1 MSDLQQYNRRQN
13 FLKDLRSAILGKE
26 KTFTSGSINRAI
38 FMLSVPII
46 LEMLMES
53 LFAVVDVFYVSRLGV
68 DAITTVGLT
77 EAVIMIV
84 YSLGVGLSMGVT
96 AMVSRRIGEKKKER
110 AADAAAQGIYIAIAM
125 SIVLGI
131 LGALFAR
138 DLLEIMGASEEVVET
153 GYGFTTILL
162 GGNISIM
169 LLFVHNAILR
179 GAGDASIAM
188 RALWIANGLNLIL
201 DPLFIFGLGPFEG
214 MGVMGAAVATTI
226 GRSVGVLYQVFML
239 SNGKAIIRIAREN
252 LIVQWRILRRI
263 LEVSSGGVAQYLIGS
278 ASWIFLVRIISIFGS
293 EAVAGYTI
301 SIRVIFFTILPAWGI
316 ANAASILVG
325 QNLGAKQPD
334 RAEKSAW
341 KCAIYNVIFLF
352 VISVVFFLG
361 AEFVVRIF
369 SKETEVIR
377 NGVIALRY
385 IMAGYIIYAYGMVIS
400 QAFNGAGDTRTPT
413 IINIFSYWLLQIP
426 LAYLLAVNSP
436 FEIKGVYIAILIS
449 ELFLALIAIYIFR
462 KGKWKTVK
470 I

>member
-1 MSDLQQYNRRQN
+1 MSDLQQYNRWQK
-13 FLKDLRSAILGKE
+13 FLRDLRSAILGEE

-84 YSLGVGLSMGVT
+84 YSLGAGLSMGVT
-96 AMVSRRIGEKKKER
+96 AMVSRRIGEKKKKK
-110 AADAAAQGIYIAIAM
+110 ASDAAMQGIYIAIII

-131 LGALFAR
+131 LGAVFAR
-138 DLLEIMGASEEVVET
+138 DLLLLMGASDEVVES
-153 GYGFTTILL
+153 GHGFTRILL

-179 GAGDASIAM
+179 GSGDASIAM
-188 RALWIANGLNLIL
+188 RALWISNGLNIVL
-201 DPLFIFGLGPFEG
+201 DPLFIFGLGPIEG

-226 GRSVGVLYQVFML
+226 GRSIGVVYQIYML
-239 SNGKAIIRIAREN
+239 SNGKAIIRIVRDN
-252 LIVQWRILRRI
+252 ITFQWKILLRILD
-263 LEVSSGGVAQYLIGS
+263 VSAGGVAQYIIGS
-278 ASWIFLVRIISIFGS
+278 ASWIFLVRIISVFGS
-293 EAVAGYTI
+293 DAVAGYTI

-325 QNLGAKQPD
+325 QNLGAKQPE
-334 RAEKSAW
+334 RAEKSTW

-352 VISVVFFLG
+352 VISVIFFLG
-361 AEFVVRIF
+361 AEFVVGIF
-369 SKETEVIR
+369 SKESEVIR

-385 IMAGYIIYAYGMVIS
+385 IMAGYIIYAYGMVVS

-413 IINIFSYWLLQIP
+413 VINILSYWLLQIP
-426 LAYLLAVNSP
+426 LAYILAVNSP
-436 FEIKGVYIAILIS
+436 FEIKGVYIAILIA
-449 ELFLALIAIYIFR
+449 ELFLAIAAIYIFR